1 MKRIEELTKEK
12 LEEYVAMLNRGEVEL
27 DEFMSG
33 LIAIH
38 GVTRVEDATMNP
50 REFLEHIL
58 SFGIPLDQIEM
69 SDELRKQFEAMR
81 NSASADFL

>member
-1 MKRIEELTKEK
+1 MKRSEELTKEK
-12 LEEYVAMLNRGEVEL
+12 LEEYVAMLKRGEVEL

-38 GVTRVEDATMNP
+38 GVTRVEDVTMNP

-58 SFGIPLDQIEM
+58 SFGMPLDQIEM
-69 SDELRKQFEAMR
+69 SNELREQFKAMKDGE
-81 NSASADFL
+81 SCAA

>member
-1 MKRIEELTKEK
+1 MMQSKLTRGK
-12 LEEYVAMLNRGEVEL
+12 LEKYVAMLKRGEVEL

-33 LIAIH
+33 LIAVH
-38 GVTRVEDATMNP
+38 GITRVEDVTMNP

-69 SDELRKQFEAMR
+69 SDELRMEFRELRQRDKNA
-81 NSASADFL
+81 

>member
-12 LEEYVAMLNRGEVEL
+12 LEEYMGQLKHGKVEL
-27 DEFMSG
+27 EELMSG

-38 GVTRVEDATMNP
+38 GATRVELTP
-50 REFLEHIL
+50 REFLDHIL

>member
-1 MKRIEELTKEK
+1 VKKLTKEK
-12 LEEYVAMLNRGEVEL
+12 LEEYVAMLKRGEVEL

-38 GVTRVEDATMNP
+38 GLTRVEDATMNP

-58 SFGIPLDQIEM
+58 SFRIPLDQIEM

-81 NSASADFL
+81 E

>member
-1 MKRIEELTKEK
+1 MKKLTKEK
-12 LEEYVAMLNRGEVEL
+12 LEEYVAMLKRGEVEL

-38 GVTRVEDATMNP
+38 GLTRVEDATMNP

-58 SFGIPLDQIEM
+58 SFRIPLDQIEM

-81 NSASADFL
+81 E